1 AMPSGIPA
9 APNRPRLFV
18 VSLVL
23 SLGLA
28 GGALMVAEMLDTS
41 FHSVKEL
48 RGFSM
53 VPVLVSIPRI
63 VTDADRHR
71 QQRWFRL
78 AAAGTMLGL
87 VLISGACF
95 FVGHGREQLLQVLC

>member
-1 AMPSGIPA
+1 
-9 APNRPRLFV
+9 

-48 RGFSM
+48 REFSI

-63 VTDADRHR
+63 VTDADRQR
-71 QQRWFRL
+71 QQQRFRL

-87 VLISGACF
+87 VLIAGACYF
-95 FVGHGREQLLQVLC
+95 IGHGNEQLVQILARDGS